1 MTSRRGGQ
9 AVRRLT
15 GGTIACVTVACASQ
29 PSPPAA
35 PVTPRDSIVATR
47 DSLPP
52 QVATDTAP
60 IPQPSPIR
68 AALPVRLTFTG
79 DINLGT
85 STLPDGIPPDSGRG
99 LLGQVDSLLRGNLVI
114 GNFEGVLADTG
125 ISTKCDLP
133 PTRRRRATSPPA
145 RRANCYAFMTPTRL
159 APRLAE
165 AGFTH
170 LNLANNH
177 AQDLGVAGRISTES
191 TLRSLGLKAY
201 GPLGETSIDTVRT
214 GDSLTIVGV
223 VGFTTYPFANNL
235 LDMAASIE
243 LVDSIRQE
251 VDFVV
256 VTFHGGAEGTG
267 AQNVPMGPEY
277 LGQEPRGDLRQW
289 ARAVMDAGASIV
301 VGHGPHVLRGIEFYQ
316 GKPIIYSLGN
326 FLTYR
331 GFNLE
336 GPLGITGVLQ
346 VELNGNGAYRRG
358 RFYPM
363 VQVPRQGPRP
373 DARGTAL
380 DIMRRLSLEDF
391 GSQAARITND
401 GEIFPPQ

>member
-125 ISTKCDLP
+125 ISTKCDLVFE
-133 PTRRRRATSPPA
+133 A
-145 RRANCYAFMTPTRL
+145 L
-159 APRLAE
+159 A
-165 AGFTH
+165 
-170 LNLANNH
+170 
-177 AQDLGVAGRISTES
+177 D
-191 TLRSLGLKAY
+191 
-201 GPLGETSIDTVRT
+201 
-214 GDSLTIVGV
+214 
-223 VGFTTYPFANNL
+223 
-235 LDMAASIE
+235 
-243 LVDSIRQE
+243 
-251 VDFVV
+251 
-256 VTFHGGAEGTG
+256 
-267 AQNVPMGPEY
+267 
-277 LGQEPRGDLRQW
+277 
-289 ARAVMDAGASIV
+289 
-301 VGHGPHVLRGIEFYQ
+301 
-316 GKPIIYSLGN
+316 
-326 FLTYR
+326 
-331 GFNLE
+331 
-336 GPLGITGVLQ
+336 
-346 VELNGNGAYRRG
+346 
-358 RFYPM
+358 
-363 VQVPRQGPRP
+363 
-373 DARGTAL
+373 
-380 DIMRRLSLEDF
+380 
-391 GSQAARITND
+391 
-401 GEIFPPQ
+401 